1 MMARTANPNNRTFTQ
16 NARRAQIVQA
26 AIETLAESGY
36 AKTSFTRISRQA
48 QLSSTG
54 MISYHFSGKP
64 ELFAEVTHTI
74 VEKAEEVAGARMG
87 GEDTYRGKLN
97 AYIASVF
104 DFVARYPVHT
114 QALIEIIRMIR
125 HQQIDGLDTI
135 ERSVLSVDRLVALL
149 EEGHRA
155 GEFASFDCFTMA
167 LAMRGAIESVL
178 GHHLCN
184 VAMDLD
190 RCARELAHMF
200 DRCTQ
205 TA

>member
-64 ELFAEVTHTI
+64 ELFAEVANTI
-74 VEKAEEVAGARMG
+74 VEKAERIAGARMG
-87 GEDTYRGKLN
+87 DEHTYRGKLS
-97 AYIASVF
+97 AYIASSF
-104 DFVARYPVHT
+104 EFVARYPVHT
-114 QALIEIIRMIR
+114 QALTEITRMVR
-125 HQQIDGLDTI
+125 DQQIAGLESV
-135 ERSVLSVDRLVALL
+135 ERSIMSVERLVSLL
-149 EEGHRA
+149 EQGHKA

-167 LAMRGAIESVL
+167 LAVRGAIDSVL
-178 GHHLCN
+178 GHHLCHM
-184 VAMDLD
+184 AMDLD
-190 RCARELAHMF
+190 RCSRELADMF

-205 TA
+205 SA